1 MEKMPVEM
9 DMLPESMRELIKNID
24 PAMLE
29 QLKASL
35 NPETLVNLLV
45 GAMDLMHQTIGKQ
58 GNQDLSQL
66 LANIMQVMNQYN
78 NKNLGDG

>member
-1 MEKMPVEM
+1 MEKMPMEM

>member
-1 MEKMPVEM
+1 MEKIPMEM
-9 DMLPESMRELIKNID
+9 DMLPESIRELIKNID

-58 GNQDLSQL
+58 GNQDLGQL

-78 NKNLGDG
+78 KNLGDG

>member
-1 MEKMPVEM
+1 MEKMPMEM
-9 DMLPESMRELIKNID
+9 DMLPESIRELIKNID

-58 GNQDLSQL
+58 GNQDLGQL

-78 NKNLGDG
+78 KNLGDG